1 MSFRRTF
8 VAVLGICLLILG
20 SQAGPAYARYGRTPV
35 DTWARFGDRLVD
47 RNGVPGPLAVRVP
60 AGTTRHVIWSIKNLG
75 GAYPRLH
82 RVTFFG
88 CADGNGF
95 RFRYVTPAG
104 SDVTRA
110 VINGGYHVRGVNANE
125 KVWLTV
131 RVTATASGRMR
142 SCTLTGD
149 GNGSPDA
156 VTLRVTD

>member
-1 MSFRRTF
+1 
-8 VAVLGICLLILG
+8 
-20 SQAGPAYARYGRTPV
+20 
-35 DTWARFGDRLVD
+35 
-47 RNGVPGPLAVRVP
+47 
-60 AGTTRHVIWSIKNLG
+60 
-75 GAYPRLH
+75 LH

-131 RVTATASGRMR
+131 RVTATSSGRER
-142 SCTLTGD
+142 SCRLTGD
-149 GNGSPDA
+149 GNGATDS
-156 VTLRVTD
+156 VTVRARS